1 MSNEQT
7 ELAAMTDAT
16 PPQTVPSLGLALGGG
31 GARGL
36 AHVHVLAAFDDLG
49 IRPEAI
55 VGCSIGAL
63 IGAAAAAGLSGAE
76 IEDEV
81 LAALGRPADVWGK
94 IWKLRPRSLADIAGG
109 LPLFDP
115 EAVVCEFLPERV
127 PDDFADLPIPFST
140 VAADYYGAAE
150 VEIGAGSLRRAVAAS
165 IALPAL
171 FRPVEIGGLTL
182 IDGGVV
188 NPLPFDKLPDDIE
201 MIVAVDVV
209 GMPVRSDKGRLPG
222 AREALFGSSQILMQA
237 LISEKLKS
245 RQPDVLIRPPIDGIG
260 VLDFTKAKDILEATA
275 CVREEVKAAVGRRL
289 DAAA

>member
-1 MSNEQT
+1 MT
-7 ELAAMTDAT
+7 EIAIMTDAA
-16 PPQTVPSLGLALGGG
+16 PQQTVPSLGLALGGG
-31 GARGL
+31 GARGI
-36 AHVHVLAAFDDLG
+36 AHVHALAALDDLG
-49 IRPEAI
+49 IRPSAI

-63 IGAAAAAGLSGAE
+63 IGSAAAAGLTSAE
-76 IEDEV
+76 IEDEI

-94 IWKLRPRSLADIAGG
+94 VWKLRPRSLADIAGG
-109 LPLFDP
+109 LLLFDP
-115 EAVVCEFLPERV
+115 EAAIREFLPERI

-188 NPLPFDKLPDDIE
+188 NPLPFDKLPEDVG

-209 GMPVRSDKGRLPG
+209 GMPVRSDKGRPPG
-222 AREALFGSSQILMQA
+222 AREALFGSSQILMQS

-245 RQPDVLIRPPIDGIG
+245 RRPDVLVRPPIDGIG
-260 VLDFTKAKDILEATA
+260 VLDFIKAKDILAATA

>member
-1 MSNEQT
+1 
-7 ELAAMTDAT
+7 MTDAAAQ
-16 PPQTVPSLGLALGGG
+16 QTVPALGLALGGG

-36 AHVHVLAAFDDLG
+36 AHVHVLTALDDLG
-49 IRPEAI
+49 LRPSAI

-76 IEDEV
+76 IEDEL
-81 LAALGRPADVWGK
+81 LAALGRPADLWGK
-94 IWKLRPRSLADIAGG
+94 VWKLRPRSLAEVVGG

-115 EAVVCEFLPERV
+115 EAAIREFLPERV
-127 PDDFADLPIPFST
+127 PDDFGDLPIPFSI
-140 VAADYYGAAE
+140 VAADYYRAAE

-188 NPLPFDKLPDDIE
+188 NPLPFDKLPEDVG

-209 GMPVRSDKGRLPG
+209 GMPVRSDKGRPPG
-222 AREALFGSSQILMQA
+222 AREALFGSSQILMQS

-245 RQPDVLIRPPIDGIG
+245 RRPDVLIRPPINGIG
-260 VLDFTKAKDILEATA
+260 VLDFTKAKDILAATA

>member
-1 MSNEQT
+1 
-7 ELAAMTDAT
+7 MTVVP
-16 PPQTVPSLGLALGGG
+16 PPQPSFPRLGLALGGG

-36 AHVHVLAAFDDLG
+36 AHVHVLSALDDLG
-49 IRPEAI
+49 LRPSAI
-55 VGCSIGAL
+55 TGCSIGAL

-76 IEDEV
+76 IEDEI

-94 IWKLRPRSLADIAGG
+94 VWKLRPRSLADLAGG
-109 LPLFDP
+109 LPVFDP
-115 EAVVCEFLPERV
+115 VAVIGEFLPERI
-127 PDDFADLPIPFST
+127 PDDFSALPIPFST
-140 VAADYYGAAE
+140 VAADFYGTTE

-165 IALPAL
+165 IAIPAL

-188 NPLPFDKLPDDIE
+188 NPLPFDRLPQTVE
-201 MIVAVDVV
+201 LIVSVDVV
-209 GMPVRSDKGRLPG
+209 GTPVRPDNGRLPG
-222 AREALFGSSQILMQA
+222 AREALFGASQVLMQA

-260 VLDFTKAKDILEATA
+260 VLDFTKARDILAATA
-275 CVREEVKAAVGRRL
+275 SVREDVKAAVGRRL

>member
-1 MSNEQT
+1 
-7 ELAAMTDAT
+7 MTDAA
-16 PPQTVPSLGLALGGG
+16 PPPTFPRLGLALGGG

-36 AHVHVLAAFDDLG
+36 AHVHVLSALDDLG
-49 IRPEAI
+49 LRPSAI

-76 IEDEV
+76 VEDEV

-94 IWKLRPRSLADIAGG
+94 VWKLRPRSFADIAGG

-115 EAVVCEFLPERV
+115 EAVVAEFLPDRI
-127 PDDFADLPIPFST
+127 PDDFAALAIPFSA
-140 VAADYYGAAE
+140 VAADFYGTAE
-150 VEIGAGSLRRAVAAS
+150 VEISAGSLRRAVAAS

-182 IDGGVV
+182 IDGGLV
-188 NPLPFDKLPDDIE
+188 NPLPFDRLPGNVDL
-201 MIVAVDVV
+201 IVAVDVV
-209 GMPVRSDKGRLPG
+209 GTPVRPEKPRPPG
-222 AREALFGSSQILMQA
+222 AREALFGASQILMQA

-245 RQPDVLIRPPIDGIG
+245 RRPDVLIRPPIDSIG
-260 VLDFTKAKDILEATA
+260 VLDFVKARGILSATA
-275 CVREEVKAAVGRRL
+275 GIREEVKAAIGRRL

>member
-1 MSNEQT
+1 MT
-7 ELAAMTDAT
+7 EIAIMTDAALQ
-16 PPQTVPSLGLALGGG
+16 QTIPSLGLALGGG

-36 AHVHVLAAFDDLG
+36 AHVHALAALDDLG
-49 IRPEAI
+49 VRPSAI

-76 IEDEV
+76 IKDET

-94 IWKLRPRSLADIAGG
+94 VWKLRPRSLADIVGG

-115 EAVVCEFLPERV
+115 EAAIREFLPERV
-127 PDDFADLPIPFST
+127 PDDFGDLPIPFST

-171 FRPVEIGGLTL
+171 FRSVEIGGLPL

-188 NPLPFDKLPDDIE
+188 NPLPFDKLPEDIG

-209 GMPVRSDKGRLPG
+209 GMPVRSDKGRPPG

-245 RQPDVLIRPPIDGIG
+245 RQPDVLIRPPIDGVG
-260 VLDFTKAKDILEATA
+260 VLDFTKAKEILAATA
-275 CVREEVKAAVGRRL
+275 CVREEVKAALGRRL

>member
-1 MSNEQT
+1 MT
-7 ELAAMTDAT
+7 EIAIMTDAT
-16 PPQTVPSLGLALGGG
+16 LPQTVPSLGLALGGG

-36 AHVHVLAAFDDLG
+36 AHVHALAALDDLG
-49 IRPEAI
+49 IRPSSI

-63 IGAAAAAGLSGAE
+63 VGAAAAAGLSGAE
-76 IEDEV
+76 IEDEM
-81 LAALGRPADVWGK
+81 LAALGRPADVWGR
-94 IWKLRPRSLADIAGG
+94 IWKLRPRNLADIAGG

-115 EAVVCEFLPERV
+115 EAAIREFLPERV
-127 PDDFADLPIPFST
+127 PDDFGDLPIPFSI
-140 VAADYYGAAE
+140 VAADYCGAAE

-171 FRPVEIGGLTL
+171 FRPVDIGGLML

-188 NPLPFDKLPDDIE
+188 NPLPFDKLPEDVG
-201 MIVAVDVV
+201 MVLAVDVV
-209 GMPVRSDKGRLPG
+209 GMPVRSDNGRPPG

-237 LISEKLKS
+237 LIAEKLKS

-260 VLDFTKAKDILEATA
+260 VLDFLKAKDILAATA

>member
-1 MSNEQT
+1 MT
-7 ELAAMTDAT
+7 EIAIMTDAA
-16 PPQTVPSLGLALGGG
+16 PQQTVPSLGLALGGG
-31 GARGL
+31 GARGI
-36 AHVHVLAAFDDLG
+36 AHVHALAALDDLG
-49 IRPEAI
+49 IRPSAI

-63 IGAAAAAGLSGAE
+63 IGSAAAAGLTGAE
-76 IEDEV
+76 IEDEI

-94 IWKLRPRSLADIAGG
+94 VWKLRPRSLADIAGG

-115 EAVVCEFLPERV
+115 EAAIREFLPERI

-188 NPLPFDKLPDDIE
+188 NPLPFDKLPEDVG

-209 GMPVRSDKGRLPG
+209 GMPVRSDKGRPPG
-222 AREALFGSSQILMQA
+222 AREALFGSSQILMQS

-245 RQPDVLIRPPIDGIG
+245 RRPDVLVRPPIDGIG
-260 VLDFTKAKDILEATA
+260 VLDFIKAKDILAATA

>member
-1 MSNEQT
+1 MT
-7 ELAAMTDAT
+7 EIAIMTDAA
-16 PPQTVPSLGLALGGG
+16 PQQTVPSLGLALGGG
-31 GARGL
+31 GARGI
-36 AHVHVLAAFDDLG
+36 AHVHALAALDDLG
-49 IRPEAI
+49 IRPSAI

-63 IGAAAAAGLSGAE
+63 IGSAAAAGLSGAE
-76 IEDEV
+76 IEDEI

-94 IWKLRPRSLADIAGG
+94 VWKLRPRSLADIAGG

-115 EAVVCEFLPERV
+115 EAAIREFLPERI
-127 PDDFADLPIPFST
+127 PDDFADLPIPFAT

-188 NPLPFDKLPDDIE
+188 NPLPFDKLPEDVG

-209 GMPVRSDKGRLPG
+209 GMPVRSDKGRPPG
-222 AREALFGSSQILMQA
+222 AREALFGSSQILMQS

-245 RQPDVLIRPPIDGIG
+245 RRPDVLVRPPIDGIG
-260 VLDFTKAKDILEATA
+260 VLDFIKAKDILAATA

>member
-1 MSNEQT
+1 
-7 ELAAMTDAT
+7 MTDAALQ
-16 PPQTVPSLGLALGGG
+16 QTIPSLGLALGGG

-36 AHVHVLAAFDDLG
+36 AHVHALAALDDLG
-49 IRPEAI
+49 VRPSAI

-76 IEDEV
+76 IKDET

-94 IWKLRPRSLADIAGG
+94 VWKLRPRSLADIVGG

-115 EAVVCEFLPERV
+115 EAAIREFLPERV
-127 PDDFADLPIPFST
+127 PDDFGDLPIPFST

-171 FRPVEIGGLTL
+171 FRSVEIGGLPL

-188 NPLPFDKLPDDIE
+188 NPLPFDKLPEDIG

-209 GMPVRSDKGRLPG
+209 GMPVRSDKGRPPG

-245 RQPDVLIRPPIDGIG
+245 RQPDVLIRPPIDGVG
-260 VLDFTKAKDILEATA
+260 VLDFTKAKEILAATA
-275 CVREEVKAAVGRRL
+275 CVREEVKAALGRRL

>member
-1 MSNEQT
+1 
-7 ELAAMTDAT
+7 MTDAA
-16 PPQTVPSLGLALGGG
+16 PQQTVPSLGLALGGG

-36 AHVHVLAAFDDLG
+36 AHVHVLAALDDLG
-49 IRPEAI
+49 IRPSAI

-63 IGAAAAAGLSGAE
+63 IGAPAAAGLSGAE

-81 LAALGRPADVWGK
+81 LAALGRPADLWGK
-94 IWKLRPRSLADIAGG
+94 IWKLRPRSLAEVVGG

-115 EAVVCEFLPERV
+115 EAAIREFLPERV
-127 PDDFADLPIPFST
+127 PDDFDDLPIPFSA

-188 NPLPFDKLPDDIE
+188 NPLPFDKLPEDVG

-209 GMPVRSDKGRLPG
+209 GMPVRSDKGRPPG
-222 AREALFGSSQILMQA
+222 AREALFGSSQILMQS

-260 VLDFTKAKDILEATA
+260 VLDFTKAKDILAATA
-275 CVREEVKAAVGRRL
+275 CVREEVKAAIGRRL